1 MAKDLTPVAEEQSL
15 RPPGSER
22 VCVCV
27 CLCASLAAVSPH
39 APVCSLA
46 TPPGPVV
53 IFSGHPLLPTDL
65 SFIRSPPAAVA
76 SAAAAAATTYV
87 CYYNY

>member
-1 MAKDLTPVAEEQSL
+1 MVEEGAVVAAAWL
-15 RPPGSER
+15 C

-27 CLCASLAAVSPH
+27 CASLAAVSPH
-39 APVCSLA
+39 APVRGLA
-46 TPPGPVV
+46 TPPGPV

-76 SAAAAAATTYV
+76 SAASTYFY
-87 CYYNY
+87 YYNY